1 MKITQPLPESSQII
15 GNLDSIKLFTYG
27 LSSFIHSD
35 RKIQPRISS
44 WPQMDFPGLFVI
56 GMPLIMVRAGYCM
69 FWLEFSLVPNFGH
82 YSTGGILYSA
92 IQYRPCWVECSR
104 NIKMICSTDFTIQTE
119 TCPCSR
125 ENWHLTNEKL
135 YKHSILTSGWWQE
148 FSVGSWIRWSNSVL
162 RAMLKAT
169 FTFSIRLHELD
180 KLNLRNISHL
190 KGKL

>member
-1 MKITQPLPESSQII
+1 
-15 GNLDSIKLFTYG
+15 
-27 LSSFIHSD
+27 
-35 RKIQPRISS
+35 
-44 WPQMDFPGLFVI
+44 MDFPGLFLI
-56 GMPLIMVRAGYCM
+56 GMPLIMERAGYCM

-92 IQYRPCWVECSR
+92 IQHRPSWVEC
-104 NIKMICSTDFTIQTE
+104 NTNFKMLCSTDFKIQAE
-119 TCPCSR
+119 TSLCIG
-125 ENWHLTNEKL
+125 ENWHYTKTLMEENFSNVPSWQP
-135 YKHSILTSGWWQE
+135 YDDRTS
-148 FSVGSWIRWSNSVL
+148 SVRGVRWSNAVL